1 MRRTL
6 IFVFLLG
13 LCLAP
18 ALRAQQ
24 ALPDHFGD
32 WSASA
37 PAAKTAVEAPGKPS
51 GEAVAILNEAGLDG
65 VTRRAYASSGRTLTL
80 TLYQL
85 HDPSGAYSAF
95 TYLRTTEMA
104 DSDLA
109 EYAAVGR
116 DTALLLSGASLV
128 EARGLAGASLADLR
142 ELAAALARTA
152 DKTPLPPIRTYL
164 PLRGKLSGSEKYFLG
179 PAGLRAE
186 AAALGKPEIAAL
198 ADKAGFAS
206 GAEVILARYRI
217 GREESV
223 VLLFEYPTPQAA
235 GLHQK
240 HIETALSSVAPPAE
254 LPLRRKGSLLS
265 LVLAPAAGAPSRA
278 GQATAQALLDGV
290 RYETDVTWNEKSQS
304 LTDAPWPVMVVNTIL
319 GTGAI
324 LVVAI
329 VFGVAFG
336 GVRILTKLFFP
347 GKVFDRASQMQIL
360 QLGINSKPIDSND
373 FYASWNPRS

>member
-6 IFVFLLG
+6 IFAFLLG

-24 ALPDHFGD
+24 ALPDHFGS

-51 GEAVAILNEAGLDG
+51 GEPVAVLQEAGLDG
-65 VTRRAYASSGRTLTL
+65 VSRRAYASSGRTLTL
-80 TLYQL
+80 ILYQM
-85 HDPSGAYSAF
+85 HDPSGAYAAF
-95 TYLRTTEMA
+95 TYLRTPEMA

-116 DTALLLSGASLV
+116 DTALILSGASLL

-164 PLRGKLSGSEKYFLG
+164 PLRGKLSGTEKYFLG

-206 GAEVILARYRI
+206 GAEVMLARYRL
-217 GREESV
+217 GREESL

-265 LVLAPAAGAPSRA
+265 LVLAPAAGAPRGS
-278 GQATAQALLDGV
+278 QALLDAV
-290 RYETDVTWNEKSQS
+290 RYETNVTWNEKSQT

-319 GTGAI
+319 GTGVI

-336 GVRILTKLFFP
+336 GVRILTKLLFP